1 MKFGMQLLLNH
12 LFMALL
18 LQRKRR
24 KSEKY
29 LLRAPNYNIIWLDRL
44 NKKLPNVLTVT
55 KLKDLIPFNAIT
67 KWGVG
72 IVELDVNSGKFT
84 ICSDENLDTQVAED
98 AAVSELRKNAQAER
112 EAFMKILTN
121 PLSDE
126 ITGSQAVEMQN
137 IFDAFFPTLTVDFVN

>member
-55 KLKDLIPFNAIT
+55 KLKDWIPFNAIT

-84 ICSDENLDTQVAED
+84 ICSDLTHKLQRTQ
-98 AAVSELRKNAQAER
+98 Q
-112 EAFMKILTN
+112 
-121 PLSDE
+121 
-126 ITGSQAVEMQN
+126 
-137 IFDAFFPTLTVDFVN
+137 